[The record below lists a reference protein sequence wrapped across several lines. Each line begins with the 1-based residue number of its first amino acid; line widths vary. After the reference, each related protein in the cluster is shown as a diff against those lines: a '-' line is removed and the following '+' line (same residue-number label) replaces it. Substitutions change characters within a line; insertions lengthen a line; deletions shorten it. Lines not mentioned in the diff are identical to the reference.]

1 MRIPAILAGL
11 ATIFAVHHAA
21 AAPPEPVSITPELIE
36 AAKKEGTVVAYTAVD
51 LKVAE
56 KLAEAF
62 KQKFP
67 GVDVQVERSGSE
79 RIFQRIG
86 QEIES
91 GINNADVVNTSDAA
105 HALFWKKKG
114 WLAPV
119 LPVDVAKYFDKSNY
133 DAEDGMYAV
142 FRATL
147 SPIGYNTTLVKPE
160 EAPKSFADLLD
171 PKWKGKIVKAHPSYS
186 GVVLT
191 ATFQISRDIGWDF
204 LEKLAKQ
211 NVMQVQSATD
221 PSKKLLA
228 GERAV
233 SADGTEYNL
242 ILAQRAGGPIGIS
255 YPTEGTPYVPGPS
268 AVLAKAPHPN
278 AARLYHIWTLSQE
291 GQQILHDIGG
301 LRSVHSGVK
310 EKSDVKPLKDIKLL
324 KDDAEAVEKQV
335 EEIKA
340 RYSKIFGT

>member
-11 ATIFAVHHAA
+11 IGGIAA
-21 AAPPEPVSITPELIE
+21 HQALAAPPEPMSITPQLIE
-36 AAKKEGTVVAYTAVD
+36 AAKKEGVVVAYTAVD
-51 LKVAE
+51 VKVAE

-67 GVDVQVERSGSE
+67 GIDVQVERSGSE

-119 LPVDVAKYFDKSNY
+119 LPEDVAKSFDKSDY
-133 DAEDGMYAV
+133 DAEDGMYAT

-147 SPIGYNTTLVKPE
+147 SPIGYNTKLVKPE
-160 EAPKSFADLLD
+160 DAPKSFADLLD
-171 PKWKGKIVKAHPSYS
+171 PKWKGKIVKAHPGYS

-191 ATFQISRDIGWDF
+191 ATFEIARDIGWDF
-204 LEKLAKQ
+204 FEKLAKQ
-211 NVMQVQSATD
+211 NIMQVQSATE

-242 ILAQRAGGPIGIS
+242 LLLQRSGAPIGIV

-278 AARLYHIWTLSQE
+278 AARLYHIWTLSLE
-291 GQQILHDIGG
+291 GQQIMHDIGG
-301 LRSVHSGVK
+301 LRSVHPGVK
-310 EKSDVKPLKDIKLL
+310 ESAGVPPLKDIKLM
-324 KDDAEAVEKQV
+324 KDDAEAAEKQV

>member
-11 ATIFAVHHAA
+11 VTVFAAHQVA
-21 AAPPEPVSITPELIE
+21 AAPPEPMSITPELIE

-62 KQKFP
+62 KKKFP
-67 GVDVQVERSGSE
+67 GIEVQVERSGSE

-86 QEIES
+86 QETES
-91 GINNADVVNTSDAA
+91 GIFNADEINTSDAS

-119 LPVDVAKYFDKSNY
+119 LPDDVAKHFDKSNY
-133 DAEDGMYAV
+133 DAEDGMFAV

-160 EAPKSFADLLD
+160 DAPKSFADLLD

-191 ATFQISRDIGWDF
+191 ATFETARDIGWDYF
-204 LEKLAKQ
+204 EKLAKQ
-211 NVMQVQSATD
+211 NIMQVQSATD
-221 PSKKLLA
+221 PSKKLVA

-233 SADGTEYNL
+233 SADGNEYNL

-255 YPTEGTPYVPGPS
+255 YPSEGTPYIPGPS

-278 AARLYHIWTLSQE
+278 AARLYHIWTLSLE
-291 GQQILHDIGG
+291 GQQIMHDISGV
-301 LRSVHSGVK
+301 RSPHPGVK
-310 EKSDVKPLKDIKLL
+310 EAKDLKPLKDIKLL
-324 KDDAEAVEKQV
+324 KDDAEGVEKQV